1 MRTIGR
7 RIGKLENYC
16 ATRFGEPKVLR
27 LIVSLPW
34 KPVDLAASKCHR
46 TLCTGN
52 TIMERVDVDG
62 DASEIG
68 KEELEAFVASF
79 PVVPARRTGTR

>member
-1 MRTIGR
+1 
-7 RIGKLENYC
+7 
-16 ATRFGEPKVLR
+16 
-27 LIVSLPW
+27 
-34 KPVDLAASKCHR
+34 
-46 TLCTGN
+46 
-52 TIMERVDVDG
+52 MERVDVDG